1 MSLSGPGSRLD
12 SHQSDNLA
20 TLRRKGLSFKLAT
33 RANATVLEYARKLSN
48 PNSKRPVDG
57 ELFMVATSGSST
69 AIVNTLS
76 LSHGVTAREIE
87 LPDYDKDRL
96 EDVGFLTAMTLV
108 LLGNYAQT
116 GHFGGPLAYTPYAVT
131 SHLVGPDLGGLRYD
145 YRRPKHP
152 YSDRF
157 MLAGGHNAPVTY
169 ALWMILGEALA
180 RKHALTGDD
189 RYAADPNT
197 SMLSI
202 DALGFRRGR
211 GALDTL
217 LQENDL
223 VDHPLMAQAKIRGI
237 RSLAGHSET
246 TDLTNDVNGG
256 PSGIGIATSA
266 GKAAFWDIVGAPD
279 SLKIMAIEGEFA
291 MTSGH
296 SQEMKTAAVAQQVG
310 KRLRILLSY
319 NNAGIDDELV
329 GSVIRPVYD
338 AYRIEDQWAAYGWNV
353 MTLDN
358 GNDYDQ
364 VVAAFKTM
372 EEWDHEDDRPMI
384 VVGKTV
390 KGWWPAAVDGQIP
403 GYGEQVVSYHSHPY
417 NLAMN
422 GDYFVG
428 LAETFERR
436 FGVEF
441 EGIRDGAVSDDR
453 DRLIQFKKNI
463 DVAMSVLE
471 KNGLGD
477 WIADRLVELGES
489 VDDSLPLRIDRATDP
504 FKDPRLAVKNL
515 PVEPQNLTV
524 TNPSTGE
531 EKGLSIKLFEE
542 PGNVRGTRRAI
553 SEIIKWANYVTNN
566 RFIVVA
572 ADLAESINVEH
583 GAIWDTFDPVANP
596 SGGRLK
602 AAIQEAGNASTAI
615 GLVGQSV
622 SLDPDEHVGVWAL
635 SGTYGAFTPLMY
647 LPSRVWSQQN
657 QDSPFRTGVLHILA
671 GHSGPETAADART
684 HFGIFSPQVWKLFP
698 RGQAITLSFWDYNDV
713 APSYFA
719 AAEIAAREKEVG
731 VIVLEVARPDFPVA
745 DRSTFADTDLRAAAK
760 GFYLI
765 RDFDPDKPRHGSV
778 VVQGSSSTVNLVSVL
793 PRLEEEGVNV
803 RVIAAISDELF
814 TRQSQEYQDSVLPAS
829 AKYDMMIVTT
839 GTRRMWPVQ
848 NVGPLTDEYSLTSD
862 WDNQWLTGGSESDVI
877 AEAHLD
883 ADSIYAGIK
892 RFANERESRMSRQRD
907 ALAVLG

>member
-1 MSLSGPGSRLD
+1 MASTGASMNGG
-12 SHQSDNLA
+12 
-20 TLRRKGLSFKLAT
+20 
-33 RANATVLEYARKLSN
+33 
-48 PNSKRPVDG
+48 
-57 ELFMVATSGSST
+57 ST
-69 AIVNTLS
+69 AAVGTVS
-76 LSHGVTAREIE
+76 LAQGRTARRVE
-87 LPDYDKDRL
+87 LPDYDRDRL

-108 LLGNYAQT
+108 LMGNYAQT
-116 GHFGGPLAYTPYAVT
+116 GHFGGPLAYTPYTVT
-131 SHLVGPDLGGLRYD
+131 SHLLGPDLGGMRYD

-152 YSDRF
+152 YADRF

-169 ALWMILGEALA
+169 ALWMIMGEALE
-180 RKHALTGDD
+180 RKRAATGDD

-217 LQENDL
+217 LEDNDL
-223 VDHPLMAQAKIRGI
+223 SDHPLMRQARIRGI

-279 SLKIMAIEGEFA
+279 SLKIIAIEGEFA

-329 GSVIRPVYD
+329 GSVIKPVYD

-353 MTLDN
+353 MTLDD

-364 VVAAFKTM
+364 VAAALKTM

-390 KGWWPAAVDGQIP
+390 KGWWPGAVDGHIP
-403 GYGEQVVSYHSHPY
+403 GYGDQVVSYHSHPY
-417 NLAMN
+417 NLSMN
-422 GDYFVG
+422 GDYFVA
-428 LAETFERR
+428 LARTFEER

-441 EGIRDGAVSDDR
+441 EGIRDGAVSDTR
-453 DRLIQFKKNI
+453 ERLIQFKRNI
-463 DVAMSVLE
+463 DIAMSVLDRD
-471 KNGLGD
+471 GLGD
-477 WIADRLVELGES
+477 WIANRLVDIGES
-489 VDDSLPLRIDRATDP
+489 VDDSLPLRIDRATNP
-504 FKDPRLAVKNL
+504 FKDERLSVASL
-515 PVEPQNLTV
+515 PIEPQNLSV
-524 TNPSTGE
+524 VNPSSGE
-531 EKGLSIKLFEE
+531 EKQLSIKLFEE
-542 PGNVRGTRRAI
+542 AGNVRGTRRAI
-553 SEIIKWANYVTNN
+553 SEIIKWMNYVTSN

-615 GLVGQSV
+615 GLVGQSA

-647 LPSRVWSQQN
+647 LPARVWSQQN

-713 APSYFA
+713 APAYFA
-719 AAEIAAREKEVG
+719 AAEIAARDPKVG

-745 DRSTFADTDLRAAAK
+745 DRSKFADTDIRAAAK
-760 GFYLI
+760 GFYVI
-765 RDFDPDKPRHGSV
+765 RDFAPDRPRDGYV
-778 VVQGSSSTVNLVSVL
+778 VVQGSSSTVNLVSAL
-793 PRLEEEGVNV
+793 PKLEAEGVNV
-803 RVIAAISDELF
+803 KVIAAISEELF
-814 TRQSQEYQDSVLPAS
+814 ERQSAEYQESVLPDGS
-829 AKYDMMIVTT
+829 RWDMMVVTT
-839 GTRRMWPVQ
+839 GTRRMWPLR

-862 WDNQWLTGGSESDVI
+862 WGDQWLTGGTESDVI

-883 ADSIYAGIK
+883 ADSIYEGIA
-892 RFANERESRMSRQRD
+892 RFAAERDSRRSRQAD
-907 ALAVLG
+907 ALAGLSS

>member
-1 MSLSGPGSRLD
+1 
-12 SHQSDNLA
+12 
-20 TLRRKGLSFKLAT
+20 
-33 RANATVLEYARKLSN
+33 
-48 PNSKRPVDG
+48 
-57 ELFMVATSGSST
+57 MVATNGSST

-76 LSHGVTAREIE
+76 LSHGVTAREVE
-87 LPDYDKDRL
+87 LPDFDKERL

-116 GHFGGPLAYTPYAVT
+116 GHFGGPLAYTPYTVT
-131 SHLVGPDLGGLRYD
+131 SHLVGPELGGLRYD

-152 YSDRF
+152 YADRF

-169 ALWMILGEALA
+169 ALWMIMGEALE
-180 RKHALTGDD
+180 RKRAATGDD
-189 RYAADPNT
+189 RYAADPNA

-217 LQENDL
+217 LEETGL
-223 VDHPLMAQAKIRGI
+223 TDHPLMAQAKIRGI

-353 MTLDN
+353 LTLDN

-390 KGWWPAAVDGQIP
+390 KGWWPGAVDGQIP
-403 GYGEQVVSYHSHPY
+403 GFGEQVVSYHSHPY

-422 GDYFVG
+422 GDYFVA
-428 LAETFERR
+428 LAETFEKR
-436 FGVEF
+436 FGVKF

-453 DRLIQFKKNI
+453 ERLIQFKTNI
-463 DVAMSVLE
+463 DVAMSVLDQ
-471 KNGLGD
+471 NGLGD
-477 WIADRLVELGES
+477 WIADRLVEIGDS
-489 VDDSLPLRIDRATDP
+489 VDDALPLRIDRDADP
-504 FKDPRLAVKNL
+504 FLDSRLKVNNL
-515 PVEPQNLTV
+515 PLGAQDLTV
-524 TNPSTGE
+524 TNPSSGE
-531 EKGLSIKLFEE
+531 EKQLGIKLFEE

-553 SEIIKWANYVTNN
+553 SEIIKWMNYVTNN
-566 RFIVVA
+566 RFVVVA

-596 SGGRLK
+596 AGSRLK

-622 SLDPDEHVGVWAL
+622 SLDPDQHVGVWAL

-684 HFGIFSPQVWKLFP
+684 HFGIFAPQVWKLFP

-713 APSYFA
+713 APGYFA
-719 AAEIAAREKEVG
+719 AAEIAARESKVG

-765 RDFDPDKPRHGSV
+765 RDFDPDKPKHGYV
-778 VVQGSSSTVNLVSVL
+778 VVQGSSSTVNLLSAL
-793 PRLEEEGVNV
+793 PRLESEGVNV
-803 RVIAAISDELF
+803 RVIAAISEELF
-814 TRQSQEYQDSVLPAS
+814 TRQSQEYQDSVLPAGG
-829 AKYDMMIVTT
+829 KYDMMVVTT

-848 NVGPLTDEYSLTSD
+848 NAGPLTDEYSLTSD
-862 WDNQWLTGGSESDVI
+862 WDNQWLTGGTEADVI
-877 AEAHLD
+877 AEARLD
-883 ADSIYAGIK
+883 AESIYAGIK
-892 RFANERESRMSRQRD
+892 RFADERDSRIASQTT
-907 ALAVLG
+907 ALAGLG